1 MSGSLAAQG
10 ALAFGAERVIAAGR
24 DPKALGR
31 LRGAGATTVS
41 LTQDGP
47 DALEQ
52 ALADAMSETSPRLVP
67 NCLWGPVTKAFF
79 AAPLSNG
86 ENTGANTAHV

>member
-10 ALAFGAERVIAAGR
+10 APAVGAERVIGAGR

-31 LRGAGATTVS
+31 LYGAGATTV
-41 LTQDGP
+41 LPAQDGP

-52 ALADAMSETSPRLVP
+52 ALAEAVSATSPGLVLD
-67 NCLWGPVTKAFF
+67 CLWGPVTEAFF
-79 AAPLSNG
+79 AALGRSG
-86 ENTGANTAHV
+86 EGAGANTAHV